1 MADKVVTA
9 VMKVDLQ
16 CPRCYR
22 KIKKVLCKFPE
33 VRSQMYDEKQNKVM
47 FTVVTCCPDV
57 ILKRI
62 ASKGGR
68 SVEGIE
74 ILPEKKKEP
83 EKKDAGGDKD
93 KPKDAA
99 GGEKKKDAGGDKPK
113 DAAGGEKKKD
123 AGGDKPKDA
132 AGGEKKKDAGGD
144 KPKQAPAEK
153 KPEAQVHKDVFGP
166 TSGFPTI
173 YPSGMFYNNQPYY
186 PGHGGM
192 VPMPMPTYPSYGGGM
207 VPMPMPT
214 YPSYGVP
221 AYEGYVGNWGG
232 GYSNTGRFDYFSEEN
247 PEACSIM

>member
-1 MADKVVTA
+1 MADKVVTM

-16 CPRCYR
+16 CSRCYR

-33 VRSQMYDEKQNKVM
+33 VRDQIYDEKQNKVM

-57 ILKRI
+57 ILQRI

-83 EKKDAGGDKD
+83 EKKKDAGGDKD

-99 GGEKKKDAGGDKPK
+99 GGEKKKDAAGGGKPK
-113 DAAGGEKKKD
+113 DADGGEKKK
-123 AGGDKPKDA
+123 KDA
-132 AGGEKKKDAGGD
+132 AGGD
-144 KPKQAPAEK
+144 KPKQSPAEK

-166 TSGFPTI
+166 ISGFPTI

-186 PGHGGM
+186 PGYGGG
-192 VPMPMPTYPSYGGGM
+192 VPMPMACNHSLGRPCMCYGLPTYD
-207 VPMPMPT
+207 
-214 YPSYGVP
+214 
-221 AYEGYVGNWGG
+221 GYMGNGGG

-247 PEACSIM
+247 PAACSIM